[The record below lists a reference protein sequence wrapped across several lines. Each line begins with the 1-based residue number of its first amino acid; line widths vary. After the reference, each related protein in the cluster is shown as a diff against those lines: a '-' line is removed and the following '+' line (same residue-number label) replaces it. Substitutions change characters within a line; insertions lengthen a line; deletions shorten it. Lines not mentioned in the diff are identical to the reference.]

1 MFIIDNTSRTPIY
14 EQIKTQILA
23 LISNGA
29 LNPGDKLPSIRALS
43 SSLHLNI
50 NTIKKVFAELEKDG
64 VIVTVIGSGSYI
76 SETAVRNPQIL
87 QKAEANLTEALR
99 SACSAGLTKEEAVA
113 IVNSI
118 YEEDKN

>member
-64 VIVTVIGSGSYI
+64 VIVTVIGSDI